1 MLKQAFRYS
10 VLTQPSGLGPRSF
23 PLTGLASLSHD
34 LRERVIKLLR
44 SPPVSETLA
53 LSAYTPSAVETIPII
68 LLHPV
73 LAETA

>member
-1 MLKQAFRYS
+1 MIDDSPHCMLKQAFRYS

-44 SPPVSETLA
+44 SP
-53 LSAYTPSAVETIPII
+53 LSAKRSRYLPTPLPQ
-68 LLHPV
+68 
-73 LAETA
+73 